1 MKPEIFYLNLA
12 ELKTEVSIDSYLQI
26 SKSNLRYGSFSFV
39 QPFHPYEQGA
49 FQQRGLGHLFS
60 KVQQTLQD
68 CQPYSFIKF
77 EQITKIYSFSFN
89 NKDNF
94 PNNMSFVGDRIWFK
108 RLLRKSESL
117 VIL

>member
-1 MKPEIFYLNLA
+1 MKPKILYLNFA

-26 SKSNLRYGSFSFV
+26 SKSNLRNGSFRFV

-49 FQQRGLGHLFS
+49 FQQIGLGHFFS

-68 CQPYSFIKF
+68 CQP
-77 EQITKIYSFSFN
+77 N
-89 NKDNF
+89 NYNDKDNVL
-94 PNNMSFVGDRIWFK
+94 NNMAFVGDRIWFK

>member
-1 MKPEIFYLNLA
+1 MVHLVL
-12 ELKTEVSIDSYLQI
+12 
-26 SKSNLRYGSFSFV
+26 

-68 CQPYSFIKF
+68 CQPYSF
-77 EQITKIYSFSFN
+77 N

-94 PNNMSFVGDRIWFK
+94 LNNMSFVGDRIWFK
-108 RLLRKSESL
+108 RLLRKSES
-117 VIL
+117 